1 VSKKPEQET
10 ADRTNLNENKMAEG
24 SLSSATTL
32 LRRETVC
39 VAVKAVI
46 KKKQFCVDKVCL
58 GLC

>member
-10 ADRTNLNENKMAEG
+10 ADRTNLNENKMTEG

-46 KKKQFCVDKVCL
+46 KKTV
-58 GLC
+58 LC